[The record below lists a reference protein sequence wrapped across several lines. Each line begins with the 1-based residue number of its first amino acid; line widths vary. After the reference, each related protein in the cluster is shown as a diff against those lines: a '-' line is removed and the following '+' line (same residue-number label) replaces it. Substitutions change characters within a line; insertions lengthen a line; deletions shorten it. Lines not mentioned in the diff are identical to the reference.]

1 MTGKTYCVIDELA
14 HATDDMLRMVQPGDT
29 IQRFQRLEDAV
40 NTAVREDGSQFLIH
54 WPYLDWTESCLRG
67 QLLNLARS
75 IQISIYDP
83 HHLISEH
90 DQWQAVNINIV
101 GRGGQQPASPASAAG
116 SPPNW
121 RRWLIGES
129 ETMRKIVEMI
139 RIVADRRTTVLL
151 LGETGTGK
159 EAAARAIHEASG
171 RRDQELVPVNC
182 AAIPES
188 LIEAELFGHA
198 KGAYTGAIGARAGYF
213 ERAHHG
219 TLLLDEIGEMPLA
232 LQGKLLRVLQEREI
246 QRVGGGETVPVD
258 CRVIAASNVDLA
270 EEARLKRFRSDLFY
284 RLSVV
289 VLRLP
294 ALRERREDIPVL
306 VDHFIERVCK
316 AEKLPRC
323 RVTPDALRRLA
334 DCDWPG
340 NVRQLEHAVESAV
353 VMSDGRTVLTA
364 YDFPIDVPVN
374 EAVPVQSGTGA
385 FPVLPEAGLDMEE
398 TVRRLEMH
406 LLSEALGRANGNKAR
421 AADLLGLKRTTLLYK
436 ARSLGFAIA

>member
-40 NTAVREDGSQFLIH
+40 NTAVREDGSQVLIH
-54 WPYLDWTESCLRG
+54 WPYLDWTEARLRG

-83 HHLISEH
+83 HELIGEH
-90 DQWQAVNINIV
+90 DQWRAASISVA
-101 GRGGQQPASPASAAG
+101 GRGGQPQTVGCSEAEPWTG
-116 SPPNW
+116 W

-129 ETMRKIVEMI
+129 DTMRKIVEMI

-171 RRDQELVPVNC
+171 RRDNEMVPVNC

-198 KGAYTGAIGARAGYF
+198 KGAYTGAVGARAGYF

-232 LQGKLLRVLQEREI
+232 LQGKLLRVLQERVV
-246 QRVGGGETVPVD
+246 QRVGGGDAVPVD

-270 EEARLKRFRSDLFY
+270 EEVRLKRFRADLFY

-294 ALRERREDIPVL
+294 PLRERREDIPVL
-306 VDHFIERVCK
+306 VDHFIERICK
-316 AEKLPRC
+316 AEKLARC

-353 VMSDGRTVLTA
+353 VMADGRTVLTA
-364 YDFPIDVPVN
+364 YDFPIDLPVN
-374 EAVPVQSGTGA
+374 QNEPAAVMSSG
-385 FPVLPEAGLDMEE
+385 FPNLPETGLDMEE

-436 ARSLGFAIA
+436 ARSLGFAIE